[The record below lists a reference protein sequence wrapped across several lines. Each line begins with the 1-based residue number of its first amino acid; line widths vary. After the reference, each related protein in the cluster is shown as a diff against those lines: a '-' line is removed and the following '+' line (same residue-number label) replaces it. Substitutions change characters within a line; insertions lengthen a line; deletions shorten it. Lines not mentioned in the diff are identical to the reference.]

1 MKKSL
6 ICSLLLLTVLASCG
20 GKKSQPVRAEQ
31 DTTTIAD
38 TTAVETVAD
47 TTLYGTSTED
57 FGMST
62 FSMVTD
68 KGDTLCVSRTSND
81 GTYAQIYGSVSY
93 GDRYAMITTDGG
105 EAMSLLVNLSELDKK
120 LKDYDIVNGKLIVA
134 GDTVAWEKYFQK

>member
-31 DTTTIAD
+31 DTTTI
-38 TTAVETVAD
+38 AD